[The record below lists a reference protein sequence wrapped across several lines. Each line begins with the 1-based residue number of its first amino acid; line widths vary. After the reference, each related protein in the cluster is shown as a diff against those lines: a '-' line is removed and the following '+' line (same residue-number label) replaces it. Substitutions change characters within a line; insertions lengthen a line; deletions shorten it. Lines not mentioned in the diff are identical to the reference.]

1 MFRRMLGISILLC
14 LAAVAP
20 ALAQNQEID
29 KLLEK
34 GAERIKSLPEIP
46 DDLDM
51 NLYYKVE
58 QKETPIG
65 WYQIK
70 LDTVTKEGERFYR
83 YRSRFGYNGVQVGW
97 SKGELMVIMD
107 RYWKPVEVRNQM
119 DTITPQGGKR
129 NVKDRARIKNDKF
142 QRRLFD
148 GKQTKK
154 FKFEYKDVNAVFLPE
169 PLMGELKLDPGDKF
183 ALTTYQVISG
193 NFDTSIY
200 EVDKKKD
207 GRTKVK
213 IDWQFSVEDPSK
225 TDKVDVV
232 QNTPPPT
239 EPDKKKDEET
249 EEEKEAKEAY
259 MLIDEDKVIRFMNL
273 PRTGITVRRSDRE
286 RVEAIQES
294 LKISEKDI
302 PTT

>member
-1 MFRRMLGISILLC
+1 MFRRMLGISCLLC
-14 LAAVAP
+14 VATAVP

-34 GAERIKSLPEIP
+34 GAELIKQLPEIP
-46 DDLDM
+46 SNLDM
-51 NLYYKVE
+51 DLYYKVE

-70 LDTVTKEGERFYR
+70 LDTVMKDGERFYR
-83 YRSRFGYNGVQVGW
+83 YRSRFGYNGIEVGW
-97 SKGELMVIMD
+97 RKGELMVIMD
-107 RYWKPVEVRNQM
+107 RYWKPVEVRNRM
-119 DTITPQGGKR
+119 DSITPQGGKR

-148 GKQTKK
+148 GKQTRK
-154 FKFEYKDVNAVFLPE
+154 FKFEYKDVNAVFIPE
-169 PLMGELKLDPGDKF
+169 PLMGNLKLDPGDKF
-183 ALTTYQVISG
+183 ALTTYEVTRG
-193 NFDTSIY
+193 TFDTTIY

-213 IDWQFSVEDPSK
+213 TDWQFSVEDPSK
-225 TDKVDVV
+225 TDNVEVV

-239 EPDKKKDEET
+239 ETEKNNDDET
-249 EEEKEAKEAY
+249 EEEKEAKESY
-259 MLIDEDKVIRFMNL
+259 LLIDEDKVIRFINL
-273 PRTGITVRRSDRE
+273 PRTGITIRRSDRE
-286 RVEAIQES
+286 RVEEIQKS
-294 LKISEKDI
+294 LEISEEDI